1 MHSLDTACLILQQHR
16 QVMGEALAFPA
27 FSLVICS
34 SIRMVEELVTLQS
47 ILVVDVLFMQAMR
60 QMALRFPAIT
70 TDSQLVQ
77 EELLANCFTENKI
90 FEKHR
95 VNACGAFLL
104 L

>member
-1 MHSLDTACLILQQHR
+1 MLSLDTVCHILPQHRQDMEEVSACLI
-16 QVMGEALAFPA
+16 

-34 SIRMVEELVTLQS
+34 SIRMVEELVTWQA

-60 QMALRFPAIT
+60 EMALRFPAIN

-77 EELLANCFTENKI
+77 EELLAICFTENKI